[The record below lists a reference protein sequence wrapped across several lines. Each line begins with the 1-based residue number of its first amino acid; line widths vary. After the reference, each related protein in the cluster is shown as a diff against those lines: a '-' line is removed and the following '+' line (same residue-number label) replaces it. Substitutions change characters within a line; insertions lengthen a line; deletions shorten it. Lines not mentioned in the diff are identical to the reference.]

1 MMRSKT
7 TESLVSALVILLV
20 TLLLVLARA
29 TARGYST
36 ASSALTGVT
45 TTDVDPNGRPRTVC
59 RVASDG
65 EYLP

>member
-20 TLLLVLARA
+20 TLLLFLARA
-29 TARGYST
+29 TAYGYST
-36 ASSALTGVT
+36 TSSALTGVT
-45 TTDVDPNGRPRTVC
+45 TTDVDPTGPQRTVC